1 MFGVKIAKATFHFY
15 AFIHHKMKQM
25 LLSIVVN
32 GKSFS
37 CLLYDTYFTS
47 CMAISCIFTV
57 IHNIL
62 KRYF

>member
-15 AFIHHKMKQM
+15 TFIHHKMKQM
-25 LLSIVVN
+25 LLSIVAN

-47 CMAISCIFTV
+47 
-57 IHNIL
+57 
-62 KRYF
+62 